1 MPTNHTKLR
10 QLQNTEASII
20 TYNVYSNGYKIVKE
34 ALVLG
39 IEELAG
45 NIKFSRI
52 FIRDILLYDELGH
65 PVLDADDGGYVYL
78 GDVKSIRTVG
88 TGE

>member
-20 TYNVYSNGYKIVKE
+20 TYNVYSLGYKIVKE
-34 ALVLG
+34 ALVLRVEHLDS
-39 IEELAG
+39 IL
-45 NIKFSRI
+45 KFSRV
-52 FIRDILLYDELGH
+52 FIRDILLYDELDH
-65 PVLDADDGGYVYL
+65 PVLDTDDGGYVYL
-78 GDVKSIRTVG
+78 GDVKSTRTVG